1 MDCPKNIIKACFLYL
16 DRMEKEGKLL
26 LKDGDIE
33 KIIKDVEKE
42 FNSYME
48 SVQKYEEKI
57 QKLPYP
63 ELPQFHIIS
72 KYLISGANYVK
83 ENGAVSVSD
92 ETRKIVSMKTKHDVK
107 ADIEVFTVSGDVEG
121 DLKNRVT
128 ESIALSNDDLAYF
141 GVDSVSDGFK
151 NVESIIMNHISSY
164 LEQYHGQSNILDR
177 EEKQNLSNAI
187 MGIALRLS
195 KNEYIASRGN
205 NPVDYKLLLDE
216 KTTDDI
222 KEAVANIPALKN
234 TIDREYIDI
243 EGMLGYIKDE
253 SNREFKEFLTNI
265 PLLRSIG
272 HKALVDEFASR
283 YRTDSNLPFLEG
295 FQKAKGKQLE
305 VKYIPVDSQFNFFY
319 NQGTRSSS
327 ETKFVTISTE
337 LEYLTDDLNKKDIKK
352 VTPTEI
358 ILDVSK
364 TSLSAQYAFN
374 EDVPL
379 VRECS
384 EQSARKYFYNSNLS
398 DGRISIEVVDES
410 DNAPKGGGAT
420 VMRNIA
426 RSANNIIAG
435 TGTGITGTAKS
446 VVGQIAYSG
455 TIDNIEELE
464 RQYTELCGVFEIKSP
479 YVRLLTSLVR
489 SDAETAMYFENSVM
503 RVSELLKSK
512 DGENLN
518 GIYDEFTKNIIQ
530 KCSLVGLNVEDVN
543 IFDARNNTK
552 AILVSLAK
560 DKDINRGSMSGV
572 QLMEHCLFA
581 PNNNFVKEVS
591 GIQAGILT
599 SLINSQSDTNI
610 GITTRENLTGLKESI
625 NFVDSNMYYSVSE
638 SVYSKDES
646 AIKQVLDK
654 NNLSVKIQKEYL
666 YKNAEKNYTS
676 QIHTFLRTNFEFFI
690 EALKNKD
697 RGGIKNLEMVSAVA
711 DQTSDDFIFNISK
724 SGTSTNDDV
733 VSLYAEYLAN
743 NGELSEKTLLKLK
756 SSSSDDE
763 NKYEGMSEEEIKKA
777 KKYEKD
783 REKHIK
789 ENELTECEMLSQS
802 LDAFHAC
809 VQVFQKE
816 FLEKTVIRSQMTESE
831 IDTDNQN
838 KNDGEVEN
846 QPAYEM
852 NYYLPNELYNLY
864 GDSTGLSS
872 FVDFKNGYPYKSE
885 DGSKI
890 IFSVP
895 TTFMKES
902 WKEFIEEPVT
912 YQTSLTNSELKDI
925 VDNFTSK
932 GKEELLHKSIAEDK
946 EKAVVVSSR
955 KIASVF
961 NLYDIVSI
969 ASQRKEQDK
978 PLIIMPVSTPEIE
991 EAVRNIDN
999 DFLKRNNID
1008 IKAVKSENVATE
1020 INKANSKQLQYVL
1033 VSNYTPIARGLSL
1046 AETDRTII
1054 TNPIAKKGDGIQL
1067 LARGINPS
1075 KRILETNINLHDGG
1089 ENIELSVKYG
1099 AKASEIDN
1107 FLSEVSELITY
1118 KDGHLYMS
1126 DENHDLESFA
1136 VEVAGNHELC
1146 SVDRTYTDK
1155 INDELKEANK
1165 VYKGFISGEYA
1176 DTKETSFEKILV
1188 VTKPYEEK
1196 FQSQSMSSDEE
1207 MELDID
1213 NLHQMTS

>member
-33 KIIKDVEKE
+33 KIVKDVEKE
-42 FNSYME
+42 FSSYME

-83 ENGAVSVSD
+83 ENGTISVSD

-107 ADIEVFTVSGDVEG
+107 ADIEVFTVSGDIEG
-121 DLKNRVT
+121 DLKNRVI

-141 GVDSVSDGFK
+141 GVDSASDGFK
-151 NVESIIMNHISSY
+151 NVESILMNHISSY
-164 LEQYHGQSNILDR
+164 LEQYHGQSSILDR

-195 KNEYIASRGN
+195 KNEYIASKGN

-222 KEAVANIPALKN
+222 KEAVVNIPALKN

-243 EGMLGYIKDE
+243 EGMLSYIKDE

-265 PLLRSIG
+265 PLLRSSG
-272 HKALVDEFASR
+272 HKALVGEFVSR

-295 FQKAKGKQLE
+295 FQKAKGMQLE

-352 VTPTEI
+352 VTPSEI

-364 TSLSAQYAFN
+364 TSLSALYTFD

-379 VRECS
+379 VKECS
-384 EQSARKYFYNSNLS
+384 ERSDRKYFYNSSLS
-398 DGRISIEVVDES
+398 DGRIKIEVVDES
-410 DNAPKGGGAT
+410 DSAPKGGGAT
-420 VMRNIA
+420 VMRDIA
-426 RSANNIIAG
+426 RNANNIIAG

-489 SDAETAMYFENSVM
+489 SDSEIAMYFKNSVIQT
-503 RVSELLKSK
+503 RELFQKK
-512 DGENLN
+512 DGKNLN
-518 GIYDEFTKNIIQ
+518 EIYDEFTKNIIQ
-530 KCSLVGLNVEDVN
+530 KCSFVGLNVEDIN

-552 AILVSLAK
+552 MILESLAK
-560 DKDINRGSMSGV
+560 DKDINRGGMSGV
-572 QLMEHCLFA
+572 QLIEHCLFA

-625 NFVDSNMYYSVSE
+625 NFVDSNVYHDVSE

-676 QIHTFLRTNFEFFI
+676 QIHTFLKTNFEFFI
-690 EALKNKD
+690 KALKNKD
-697 RGGIKNLEMVSAVA
+697 MNGINNLEIVSAEA
-711 DQTSDDFIFNISK
+711 NQTSNDFIFNISK

-756 SSSSDDE
+756 SSSLDE
-763 NKYEGMSEEEIKKA
+763 ENNYDGMSEDEIKEAKA
-777 KKYEKD
+777 YKKK
-783 REKHIK
+783 REKYIK
-789 ENELTECEMLSQS
+789 KNGLTENEMLSRS
-802 LDAFHAC
+802 LNAFHAC
-809 VQVFQKE
+809 VEVFQKE
-816 FLEKTVIRSQMTESE
+816 FLEKTIRCSQMADSE
-831 IDTDNQN
+831 RE
-838 KNDGEVEN
+838 KNEN
-846 QPAYEM
+846 QSVYKM

-864 GDSTGLSS
+864 GDSTGLAS

-885 DGSKI
+885 DGSKM
-890 IFSVP
+890 IFSIP

-1008 IKAVKSENVATE
+1008 IKTVKSENVATE

-1099 AKASEIDN
+1099 AKASEIDS

-1118 KDGHLYMS
+1118 KDGRLYMS

-1136 VEVAGNHELC
+1136 VEVAGNNELC

-1165 VYKGFISGEYA
+1165 VYKGFTSGEYA

-1196 FQSQSMSSDEE
+1196 FQSQSMPSDEE